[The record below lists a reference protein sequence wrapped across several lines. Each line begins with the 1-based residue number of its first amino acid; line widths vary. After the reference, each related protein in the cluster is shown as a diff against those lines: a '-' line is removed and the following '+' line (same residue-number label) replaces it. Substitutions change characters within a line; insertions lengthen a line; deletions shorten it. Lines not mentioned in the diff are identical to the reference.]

1 MKERSSI
8 EASTALRRMD
18 SGGGG
23 GCVYLVDDDSAF
35 RGSLAQLLTSISL
48 VCKDWDSPDEVL
60 ALTEFQRPGCVILD
74 YRLPSLSGLE
84 VLRKIRSSSDIPVVL
99 ISAYADVSLT
109 VAAMQSGAAA
119 VFEKPLDDNDFL
131 GTIER
136 LCYADRSISEN
147 RRKCLELQKLFTEL
161 SEPERDVFEL
171 MVNGQQNKAI
181 AGILNKSVKS
191 VERNRQT
198 LLSKLGAA
206 SSMEAVLK
214 FSSCPLHTRTPITCV
229 NSPCGC

>member
-1 MKERSSI
+1 M
-8 EASTALRRMD
+8 T
-18 SGGGG
+18 GY
-23 GCVYLVDDDSAF
+23 VYLVDDDSAF
-35 RGSLAQLLTSISL
+35 RNSLAQLLTSINL
-48 VCKDWDSPDEVL
+48 VFKDWDSPDEVL

-74 YRLPSLSGLE
+74 YRLPTLSGLE

-136 LCYADRSISEN
+136 LCYADRSISES
-147 RRKCLELQKLFTEL
+147 RRKCLEVQKLFAQL
-161 SEPERDVFEL
+161 SEPEREVFEL

-181 AGILNKSVKS
+181 AGNLSKSVKS
-191 VERNRQT
+191 VERNRQA

-206 SSMEAVLK
+206 SSIEAVLK
-214 FSSCPLHTRTPITCV
+214 FSRCPLRPHNPITCV
-229 NSPCGC
+229 NSPCGF